1 MTKSNRFGLLFLS
14 DHHHNNK
21 ILEPL
26 HIFISIILHIIIC
39 KSEYSMRITFEEIPN
54 NFAYS
59 VFSRHF
65 KAMLDKLNKA
75 YKLKLCLNIEKSCN
89 FWRLYLHGHNLTHQ
103 CYTLAPSEKLLF
115 HVRCLS
121 SLQNQAALETYL
133 YIYMCVCM
141 CVYVATEVLFLRAC
155 CISVFCFTGLV
166 WVIYV

>member
-1 MTKSNRFGLLFLS
+1 MKAATLQDLKFLFWSTQQNTAKYQKSSDFFSSSKSTQHENSTTMTKSNRFGLLFLS

-26 HIFISIILHIIIC
+26 HIFISIILRIIIC

-65 KAMLDKLNKA
+65 KAMLDNLNKA

-89 FWRLYLHGHNLTHQ
+89 F
-103 CYTLAPSEKLLF
+103 
-115 HVRCLS
+115 
-121 SLQNQAALETYL
+121 
-133 YIYMCVCM
+133 
-141 CVYVATEVLFLRAC
+141 
-155 CISVFCFTGLV
+155 
-166 WVIYV
+166 